1 MLRYLAILGLFFV
14 SVVTAADAPLLV
26 QADARITNQDGLST
40 AQCKFSSKPG
50 RTLNFMAGDAGNTKF
65 EFTIT
70 TVEHPEHTA
79 YVIDV
84 RITRGD
90 LVLSRPKVQTLAG
103 HEAKVELGDPNQ
115 KLEFSVL
122 IEPGK

>member
-1 MLRYLAILGLFFV
+1 MLRYLAILGLLV
-14 SVVTAADAPLLV
+14 ASVGTAADAPLLV
-26 QADARITNQDGLST
+26 QADARITNQDGRST
-40 AQCKFSSKPG
+40 AQCKFSSQSG
-50 RTLNFMAGDAGNTKF
+50 RTLNFTAGDAGSTKF

-79 YVIDV
+79 YVIDL

-90 LVLSRPKVQTLAG
+90 LVLSRPKVQTHAG
-103 HEAKVELGDPNQ
+103 HEAKVELSDPKQ